1 MNKTRI
7 AFILL
12 CCCMIEG
19 AFAQVIEI
27 NGGVNEARTNGTLEF
42 ANVVLQTIDSTF
54 VMGTTTD
61 NKGYFVLKGELK
73 GDYLLVVSSLGYK
86 TRYVSLN
93 GLERD
98 VDLGNIDLDEA
109 VVPLD
114 NITVDA
120 SNARSYSDRKIV
132 YPSDRQLEASTNGIN
147 LLQQLMLPGLRVNPL
162 FNEVR
167 ISGDGEIQY
176 RINGVK
182 AEVQEIVALM
192 PTEIIRI
199 EYHDNPGLRYGNAEV
214 VLDYIVRRPDT
225 GGSIGL
231 ELSNSPHV
239 AWRNNQLSGK
249 INHKKSEFGVNYF
262 VSHQDYYG
270 MWRDNEERFLFMDG
284 SVSRRKE
291 KGEPGRMELFW
302 QNLQTNFSYQ
312 EPEKYLFNAT
322 FRLYTSNQPHLDYQ
336 GTLFNMEVPEDRV
349 TVIDKTA
356 EKLYR
361 PALDVYYQRNLPN
374 DQTLVFN
381 LVGTYNKTHSD
392 RIYQERRYELL
403 LTDVNNGVKGNKY
416 SIIGEGIY
424 ERKIGKNR
432 IGGGLRH
439 TQSFSD
445 NTYRG
450 GREEKTRMGQAET
463 YLYAE
468 FRGRFKK
475 LDYTLGLGVTR
486 SFFRQEVN
494 DGGYRYY
501 AFNPRL
507 NLHYKLTD
515 RSFIRLRG
523 SLENTSP
530 SLSNLNAVDL
540 AVDSLQIQRGNPDLT
555 PYLRYK
561 ADLTYE
567 YGKGLFYGNLRGAY
581 EYAPNAIMDE
591 KFWEGNRIIQTWN
604 NQRSWQRL
612 SSYASLRIGPVK
624 DLLQVRLEGGVN
636 HFISRG
642 RSYSHVYTNWYSNL
656 SVSVVWKRWLA
667 GYEMY
672 ANWDRFFGETM
683 TGGEQGQILY
693 AGYRY
698 KDLMVGAG
706 VFNPFIN
713 TFRQDSENRSQYASF
728 RRSMYLKESSRLF
741 VIRLAYNFS
750 FGRKFSAGQK
760 KVNNADNDS
769 GVMSTG
775 K

>member
-27 NGGVNEARTNGTLEF
+27 NGGVKEARTNGTLEF

-239 AWRNNQLSGK
+239 AWRKNQLSGK

-374 DQTLVFN
+374 DQTLVFE
-381 LVGTYNKTHSD
+381 D
-392 RIYQERRYELL
+392 
-403 LTDVNNGVKGNKY
+403 GV
-416 SIIGEGIY
+416 
-424 ERKIGKNR
+424 
-432 IGGGLRH
+432 
-439 TQSFSD
+439 
-445 NTYRG
+445 
-450 GREEKTRMGQAET
+450 
-463 YLYAE
+463 
-468 FRGRFKK
+468 
-475 LDYTLGLGVTR
+475 
-486 SFFRQEVN
+486 
-494 DGGYRYY
+494 
-501 AFNPRL
+501 
-507 NLHYKLTD
+507 
-515 RSFIRLRG
+515 
-523 SLENTSP
+523 
-530 SLSNLNAVDL
+530 
-540 AVDSLQIQRGNPDLT
+540 
-555 PYLRYK
+555 PYLRQAK
-561 ADLTYE
+561 QVVDIKHHQPISFGLSVRKGLAKGFSLETGLTYTLLSSDAKLAGE
-567 YGKGLFYGNLRGAY
+567 EQQIEQKLHYIGIPLRANWNFLDKKLVTLYVSGGGMVEKCVYGKLGSEKETVKPLQFSVSGGVGAQI
-581 EYAPNAIMDE
+581 NATKRLGIYVEPGVAYYFND
-591 KFWEGNRIIQTWN
+591 GSDIQTIRKEN
-604 NQRSWQRL
+604 PFNFNIQ
-612 SSYASLRIGPVK
+612 AG
-624 DLLQVRLEGGVN
+624 VRLT
-636 HFISRG
+636 
-642 RSYSHVYTNWYSNL
+642 Y
-656 SVSVVWKRWLA
+656 
-667 GYEMY
+667 
-672 ANWDRFFGETM
+672 
-683 TGGEQGQILY
+683 
-693 AGYRY
+693 
-698 KDLMVGAG
+698 
-706 VFNPFIN
+706 
-713 TFRQDSENRSQYASF
+713 
-728 RRSMYLKESSRLF
+728 
-741 VIRLAYNFS
+741 
-750 FGRKFSAGQK
+750 
-760 KVNNADNDS
+760 
-769 GVMSTG
+769 
-775 K
+775 